1 MVRIG
6 LAVALCGEK
15 GIMPRG
21 RKEHGGKIRGRDKG
35 GKSMTK
41 KAPYCTV
48 LVPVL
53 VPGTHHYCPHQA
65 SGFYGCCSELQSQID
80 YLDRKP
86 TLTIPIQYE

>member
-1 MVRIG
+1 
-6 LAVALCGEK
+6 
-15 GIMPRG
+15 MPRG